1 METSATTSTREE
13 VRVGPMLGTGSKGM
27 YTGDCI
33 VQIDSVSTLALE
45 VIEDFGQ
52 VAVGLDIAR

>member
-1 METSATTSTREE
+1 
-13 VRVGPMLGTGSKGM
+13 MLGTGSKGM